1 MGLDRCSEY
10 SSVISELRLTG
21 GGAGSAIWRQM
32 VADVFN
38 MPVRVPTVGE
48 GAALGAALEVLW
60 MYRPEQGDTIPLQE
74 LVDTHLQLDLTQACV
89 TQRYREQRYRSFDSG
104 DGALFE
110 QGQLDLV
117 ALRDMALQRGEPAHS
132 SGKQEWYE
140 NVINQYL

>member
-1 MGLDRCSEY
+1 
-10 SSVISELRLTG
+10 
-21 GGAGSAIWRQM
+21 
-32 VADVFN
+32 
-38 MPVRVPTVGE
+38 
-48 GAALGAALEVLW
+48 

-89 TQRYREQRYRSFDSG
+89 TQRCREQRYRSFDSG